1 MHVRRV
7 KETMPVAIDD
17 GRPASDPVSEP
28 RPPGSHAEL
37 FPDLVARWAA
47 EQPGAAAVIGAGE
60 TLTYSGLEAR
70 ANRLARALVAGGVTR
85 DGVVAICLER
95 CADWV
100 VAVLAAMKA
109 GAAYLPIAPD
119 DPPARQADML
129 RRGGALAL
137 VSTSRLL
144 RVNCGLPRLNLERFE
159 DELPRLEPGRP
170 PVEIPRRGLA
180 YVLFTSGSTGQPKA
194 VGVEQA
200 SLANYCAAARS
211 AYGLRAGDRVLH
223 FSSLTHDGS
232 IEEVCL
238 TLACGGTVVLRSEG
252 ALGSAADFLR
262 ECGRL
267 GVSVLSLPTAYWH
280 QLTEHSDLTL
290 WPDLRLV
297 ILGGENASAERLAR
311 WREWSRGAVPVIN
324 TYGPTETT
332 VIVTAVGLDGADP
345 GDWLPIGWPIGG
357 AELLVLDDSL
367 LRLSPGAMGELY
379 VGGPGLARGYL
390 SDASRTAAAFLPH
403 PFSRAEGA
411 RVYRTGDLVRQ
422 RTDGHTVFVG
432 RRDRQVK
439 IRGYRLHL
447 EEVEAAL
454 AQHPGVGRSAVVVR
468 QRSDGTNA
476 LAAVAE
482 SRPGWAVTATELRA
496 HLLGLVPGHMVPS
509 RFVVVPRLPQLATGK
524 VDMGR
529 LRELVNAAP
538 SDEELDAAAADGLVG
553 MATGIIGEVL
563 ETPVGPDDNFFEVG
577 GYSLAA
583 MRVLSRLH
591 TVAGVHVPIVEFFT
605 EPTGTGLAT
614 AVERIRARGGG

>member
-1 MHVRRV
+1 MS
-7 KETMPVAIDD
+7 MAIDD
-17 GRPASDPVSEP
+17 GRPASDPASEP
-28 RPPGSHAEL
+28 GPSGHRTEL
-37 FPDLVARWAA
+37 FPDLVAGWAA
-47 EQPGAAAVIGAGE
+47 EQPRTAAVIGAGQ
-60 TLTYSGLEAR
+60 TMTYSELEAR
-70 ANRLARALVAGGVTR
+70 ANRLARALIARGATR

-100 VAVLAAMKA
+100 VAVLATMRA
-109 GAAYLPIAPD
+109 GAAYLPIGPD

-129 RRGGALAL
+129 RRGGARVV

-144 RVNCGLPRLNLERFE
+144 PVNSGLPRLNLERLD
-159 DELPRLEPGRP
+159 DELPCLEPGRP
-170 PVEIPRRGLA
+170 PVAIPPRGLA

-200 SLANYCAAARS
+200 SLANYCAAARC

-232 IEEVCL
+232 VEEVCL
-238 TLACGGTVVLRSEG
+238 TLACGGTVALRSEG
-252 ALGSAADFLR
+252 TLGSAADFLS

-280 QLTEHSDLTL
+280 ELTEHPDLEL

-311 WREWSRGAVPVIN
+311 WREWSRGTVPVIN

-332 VIVTAVGLDGADP
+332 VIVTAVGLDCAGSADS
-345 GDWLPIGWPIGG
+345 GSWLPIGWPVGG
-357 AELLVLDDSL
+357 AELLVLDESL
-367 LRLSPGAMGELY
+367 QRVPPGAVGELY
-379 VGGPGLARGYL
+379 LGGPGLARGYL
-390 SDASRTAAAFLPH
+390 GDAGRTAAAFLPH
-403 PFSRAEGA
+403 PFSRVPGA
-411 RVYRTGDLVRQ
+411 RTYRTGDLVRP
-422 RTDGHTVFVG
+422 RADGHTMFVG

-439 IRGYRLHL
+439 IRGYRMHL

-454 AQHPGVGRSAVVVR
+454 ALHPGVGRSAVVVR

-482 SRPGWAVTATELRA
+482 PKPGWALTAPELRA
-496 HLLGLVPGHMVPS
+496 HLRGLVPGHMVPA
-509 RFVVVPRLPQLATGK
+509 RFVVVPRLPTLATGK
-524 VDMGR
+524 VDLGR
-529 LRELVNAAP
+529 LGELVKEAV
-538 SDEELDAAAADGLVG
+538 SDEDPTVAGADGLVDV
-553 MATGIIGEVL
+553 ATGIIGEVL

-591 TVAGVHVPIVEFFT
+591 TASGVHVPIVEFFT

-614 AVERIRARGGG
+614 AIERIRSRGAGD